1 MTHQAIPE
9 IVTVIG
15 ESYCQPIADLLGRLL
30 SRTRVAGDDA
40 SAAYYE
46 NGYSVSIVILLV
58 ALLESYVAR
67 LRYLRRAESAV
78 AGKSVPDALL
88 TWFPTLPNHD
98 ALREVFLLR
107 NVILHNHIWEL
118 DVRLRDEGTVAA
130 MRSPLDL
137 NFQVN
142 QYYDAVVDKSTRR
155 TKLLGLSMNP
165 VGVDRSD
172 IHKVFDVALATL
184 TFLRGEEPNL
194 AFRPDASFGYLGKR
208 TKFADLLAVVKDA
221 L

>member
-1 MTHQAIPE
+1 MAYQAIPE

-15 ESYCQPIADLLGRLL
+15 TSYCKPIADLIGRLL
-30 SRTRVAGDDA
+30 SRARVPGDVA
-40 SAAYYE
+40 SAGYHE
-46 NGYSVSIVILLV
+46 NGYSVSITILLV

-67 LRYLRRAESAV
+67 LRYLRHSGPSA
-78 AGKSVPDALL
+78 AGKSVPDLLL
-88 TWFPTLPNHD
+88 TWFPALPNHD

-118 DVRLRDEGTVAA
+118 DVRLRDEGEVAA
-130 MRSPLDL
+130 LRSPLDL

-142 QYYDAVVDKSTRR
+142 QHYDAVVDKGTRR
-155 TKLLGLSMNP
+155 TKLLGLSINP

-172 IHKVFDVALATL
+172 VYKVFDVVLSTL
-184 TFLRGEEPNL
+184 EFVQSIEPNL
-194 AFRPDASFGYLGKR
+194 AFRPDTSVGYLGKR
-208 TKFADLLAVVKDA
+208 TKFADLLATLRDA